1 MKHQLLTLPNEGKWI
16 PYNQIIYYEEGFSKK
31 INQNILAQYPTL
43 RDEALKN
50 NVLFFYLPGLSGEL
64 KTASELFSKTL
75 RYNYPEWSDIQIN
88 EWVNDLQNFIHNISN
103 YKFYDT
109 IGNSAFSHNAPDPV
123 HLIRRLDEERIVV
136 WNYTSFINEKREIS
150 IPEECFYNSFR
161 FNSEFI
167 DNDKNNNIDYEIAD
181 FPDHSNVY
189 DVDDSFVCD
198 GDKLSREIIDRMAI
212 LSKEGL
218 YGSLIE
224 TLLFAVSDIWVET
237 TGKSGPYNM
246 TPEQLD
252 IYIKTCEKLAIN
264 YLDLKTNVFIFD
276 SKPVLSSLIIDEE
289 FRIWLPGF
297 NNMEVILKPLPKAL
311 FILFLKHPEGILLK
325 HLTDY
330 KIELNLIYNIISNRT
345 EQTEIDKSINAMVD
359 PTNNSVNEKC
369 SRIKEAFLTVMD
381 DSVAKNYYITG
392 ERGMPK
398 IISINSSKV
407 SLLF

>member
-1 MKHQLLTLPNEGKWI
+1 MNYQILTLPSHGKWM
-16 PYNQIIYYEEGFSKK
+16 PYNQIIYFEEGFRKK
-31 INQNILAQYPTL
+31 INQNILAQYPML
-43 RDEALKN
+43 RDKALQN
-50 NVLFFYLPGLSGEL
+50 NVLFFYLPGLNEEL
-64 KTASELFSKTL
+64 KTSSELFSKTL
-75 RYNYPEWSDIQIN
+75 RYNYPEWSDVKIN

-109 IGNSAFSHNAPDPV
+109 IDNAAFLNNAPDPI
-123 HLIRRLDEERIVV
+123 HLIRRLDDERIVV

-161 FNSEFI
+161 FNSEFS
-167 DNDKNNNIDYEIAD
+167 DNDKNNNIDYDIPD

-189 DVDDSFVCD
+189 DVDDSFVYD
-198 GDKLSREIIDRMAI
+198 GDKISREIIDRMAI
-212 LSKEGL
+212 LSKKGL
-218 YGSLIE
+218 YGNLIE

-252 IYIKTCEKLAIN
+252 IYIKTCDKLAIN
-264 YLDLKTNVFIFD
+264 YLDIKTNVFIFD
-276 SKPVLSSLIIDEE
+276 SKPVLSSLVIDDE
-289 FRIWLPGF
+289 FRIWLPDF
-297 NNMEVILKPLPKAL
+297 NNMEVVLKPLPKAL

-369 SRIKEAFLTVMD
+369 SRIKEAFLSVMD

-398 IISINSSKV
+398 IILFDSSKV
-407 SLLF
+407 SLPF